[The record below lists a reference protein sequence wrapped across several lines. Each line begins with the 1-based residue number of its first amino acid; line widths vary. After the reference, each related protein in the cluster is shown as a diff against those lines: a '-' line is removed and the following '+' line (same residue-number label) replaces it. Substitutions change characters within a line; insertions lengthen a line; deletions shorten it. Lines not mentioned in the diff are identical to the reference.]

1 MTHPTDQIEAY
12 LTGGLT
18 PQERAAFEDHVAG
31 CPACTAAFDE
41 ATRSDAMLAGLFSS
55 ARPVPGFEDRV
66 IQRLRVRPSRPSRP
80 IVHPMVRR
88 AAVGIAAS
96 LLLGGIGFVGT
107 AKMDGKTGGFAL
119 FGGESARVKSV
130 SNLRQIGLAML
141 MYQRK
146 GNSLDHYNDQVAYG
160 RRAFDS
166 KAASTWDM
174 QESSDRAVKEAQAQ
188 ASSAQNEVTKQLGE
202 VKSGISQTN
211 PVAGDRRDAISARNP
226 IDASVPSR
234 FFLDLKTQDIA
245 SKVFTVPSSQGDKGF
260 RDHVEFPQGSGSG
273 FKDNPHAASGGGFG
287 GKPAAPIDQYDSV
300 LLPDDDDQ
308 VGGSGPPAKV
318 AVAPDTSGVKLD
330 KLAEEGRGTTLTY
343 AVPTDLSRH
352 GEQLG
357 RENWA
362 MATKDAKQGI
372 DQNSQHFGYYA
383 NNTALGVNGKVD
395 GRFGRGDAKKPSSAS
410 DSEVLYAVVPNQPAN
425 GPATGVNVG
434 KSEFSD
440 LTPALSKAPA
450 NFGDQPLQAGGVAG
464 VKPAEAAP
472 GTSGEGKP
480 VTLTAAAPSD
490 QPAPKAG
497 DSIAPTPDPAA
508 PPATPERAPAAVE
521 QPKPDAPQAPKEDP
535 TAGRKIIRS
544 GEIEFE
550 VDSFDTAV
558 ERIGKIVLEE
568 QGYLSTTNSDK
579 LPNGK
584 VKGSVILRVKPERL
598 DTLVLKLRGIG
609 DLRTQRIGAQ
619 DVSKQYT
626 DTESALRA
634 AHAMYD
640 RLLDIV
646 KNGKGQVK
654 DLLEAEKQ
662 LGIWREKI
670 EQLTGEIR
678 FYDNQVS
685 LSTLTV
691 TLFERD
697 IKTPAFASETETVAM
712 ALETEKVE
720 DAYAKARAAIADAK
734 GRITASELKQF
745 DAGQLG
751 ATISAQI
758 PPDAADALL
767 GRLKQLDGRVA
778 RFERQRTQTTSNG
791 QSPVDPR
798 AADPLKV
805 KREEV
810 TVTLTIYNL
819 ANIAPRRI
827 TNLTLVAPDVE
838 EAYRNLISAAQSAGG
853 RVLAS
858 QISKPRPDQ
867 SVGTIRFDVPADKAD
882 ALLAIL
888 RAAGEVVK
896 TDTAESGDTQN
907 VTESK
912 RGFSITV
919 ASLSAFNARETQQIQ
934 LAAASVPDAFSEVM
948 NAAKTKDGR
957 IVNSQLNEQDRQNP
971 TGTIEVSVSREA
983 LPAIEQAMH
992 KSAEVVSRVVSRSN
1006 DTENTVDSK
1015 VHFQI
1020 TVSSADRLPAREV
1033 VQTQRVA
1040 ANVADAFNAIR
1051 SGIPKGGRILVS
1063 ELNEQDPQNVTAKL
1077 EFDVPHESDAAA
1089 RDLLE
1094 KNSATLSRQVSR
1106 TPEGQPAVEK
1116 VRYFVVLASAE
1127 HQAPRQTVQM
1137 GVQVSDVEKATDDL
1151 VAAAAAAGGRQA
1163 DNPTVSQDNAGHT
1176 TATVTLDVPLEKAQA
1191 IADQAD
1197 HMGSRRSRHVTVDT
1211 HAPDTRLARARLEVT
1226 FSDTAAGLG
1235 GEASMGDYFRN
1246 GVMTS
1251 LKGLGYGLMFVVVG
1265 ICLVL
1270 PLLLVIWAGVR
1281 FVRRVR
1287 RSGTQPPAGGAG
1299 PGAPA
1304 VGIEKA

>member
-1 MTHPTDQIEAY
+1 KGE
-12 LTGGLT
+12 
-18 PQERAAFEDHVAG
+18 
-31 CPACTAAFDE
+31 
-41 ATRSDAMLAGLFSS
+41 
-55 ARPVPGFEDRV
+55 
-66 IQRLRVRPSRPSRP
+66 
-80 IVHPMVRR
+80 
-88 AAVGIAAS
+88 
-96 LLLGGIGFVGT
+96 
-107 AKMDGKTGGFAL
+107 GKGQ
-119 FGGESARVKSV
+119 
-130 SNLRQIGLAML
+130 NL
-141 MYQRK
+141 
-146 GNSLDHYNDQVAYG
+146 
-160 RRAFDS
+160 
-166 KAASTWDM
+166 
-174 QESSDRAVKEAQAQ
+174 
-188 ASSAQNEVTKQLGE
+188 
-202 VKSGISQTN
+202 QT
-211 PVAGDRRDAISARNP
+211 
-226 IDASVPSR
+226 
-234 FFLDLKTQDIA
+234 
-245 SKVFTVPSSQGDKGF
+245 
-260 RDHVEFPQGSGSG
+260 
-273 FKDNPHAASGGGFG
+273 
-287 GKPAAPIDQYDSV
+287 
-300 LLPDDDDQ
+300 
-308 VGGSGPPAKV
+308 
-318 AVAPDTSGVKLD
+318 
-330 KLAEEGRGTTLTY
+330 
-343 AVPTDLSRH
+343 
-352 GEQLG
+352 
-357 RENWA
+357 
-362 MATKDAKQGI
+362 
-372 DQNSQHFGYYA
+372 FGYYA
-383 NNTALGVNGKVD
+383 NGTSLGIHGAVD
-395 GRFGRGDAKKPSSAS
+395 GRFGRGDEKKLSSAS
-410 DSEVLYAVVPNQPAN
+410 DSEVLYAVVPS
-425 GPATGVNVG
+425 GTETRVVVG
-434 KSEFSD
+434 KKELSD
-440 LTPALSKAPA
+440 SATFGSKVQT
-450 NFGDQPLQAGGVAG
+450 NFTDQTLQAGVDRGA
-464 VKPAEAAP
+464 KPGEAAR
-472 GTSGEGKP
+472 GTSGDGKP
-480 VTLTAAAPSD
+480 VTLTAEAPSD
-490 QPAPKAG
+490 KPPAPAKPG
-497 DSIAPTPDPAA
+497 DSIAPAPDPAA
-508 PPATPERAPAAVE
+508 SAPPAAVPPSTPVLAPAANE
-521 QPKPDAPQAPKEDP
+521 QAKPDATPKEDL

-550 VDSFDTAV
+550 VESFDAAV

-720 DAYAKARAAIADAK
+720 DAYAKAREAIADAK
-734 GRITASELKQF
+734 GRITGSELKQF

-758 PPDAADALL
+758 PPDAADAVL
-767 GRLKQLDGRVA
+767 GRLKQLDGRIA

-791 QSPVDPR
+791 QSAVDPR

-805 KREEV
+805 KREDV
-810 TVTLTIYNL
+810 TLNLTIYNL
-819 ANIAPRRI
+819 ANIAPRRV
-827 TNLTLVAPDVE
+827 TTLTLVASNVE
-838 EAYRNLISAAQSAGG
+838 EAYRNLIGAAQSAGG

-896 TDTAESGDTQN
+896 TETAESADTQN

-912 RGFSITV
+912 RGFSVTV

-934 LAAASVPDAFSEVM
+934 LAAASVPDAFNEVL
-948 NAAKTKDGR
+948 NAAKARDGR

-983 LPAIEQAMH
+983 LPAIEQAIH

-1020 TVSSADRLPAREV
+1020 TVGSADRLPAREV

-1051 SGIPKGGRILVS
+1051 SALPKGGRVLVS

-1077 EFDVPHESDAAA
+1077 EFDVPRESDAAA

-1094 KNSATLSRQVSR
+1094 KYSAALSRQVSR
-1106 TPEGQPAVEK
+1106 TPEGQNAVEK
-1116 VRYFVVLASAE
+1116 VRYFVTLASAE

-1151 VAAAAAAGGRQA
+1151 VAAAIAAGGRQA
-1163 DNPTVSQDNAGHT
+1163 DNPTVSQDNSGHT
-1176 TATVTLDVPLEKAQA
+1176 TATVVLDVPLDKAQT

-1197 HMGSRRSRHVTVDT
+1197 HMGNRRSKHVTVDT
-1211 HAPDTRLARARLEVT
+1211 HAPDIRLARARLEVT

-1235 GEASMGDYFRN
+1235 GEASMADYFRN
-1246 GVMTS
+1246 GLMTS

-1270 PLLLVIWAGVR
+1270 PLMLVVWAGVR
-1281 FVRRVR
+1281 FVKRVR
-1287 RSGTQPPAGGAG
+1287 RSGTQPPTGGAG

-1304 VGIEKA
+1304 VA

>member
-1 MTHPTDQIEAY
+1 
-12 LTGGLT
+12 
-18 PQERAAFEDHVAG
+18 
-31 CPACTAAFDE
+31 
-41 ATRSDAMLAGLFSS
+41 
-55 ARPVPGFEDRV
+55 
-66 IQRLRVRPSRPSRP
+66 
-80 IVHPMVRR
+80 
-88 AAVGIAAS
+88 
-96 LLLGGIGFVGT
+96 
-107 AKMDGKTGGFAL
+107 
-119 FGGESARVKSV
+119 
-130 SNLRQIGLAML
+130 
-141 MYQRK
+141 
-146 GNSLDHYNDQVAYG
+146 
-160 RRAFDS
+160 
-166 KAASTWDM
+166 
-174 QESSDRAVKEAQAQ
+174 
-188 ASSAQNEVTKQLGE
+188 
-202 VKSGISQTN
+202 
-211 PVAGDRRDAISARNP
+211 
-226 IDASVPSR
+226 
-234 FFLDLKTQDIA
+234 
-245 SKVFTVPSSQGDKGF
+245 
-260 RDHVEFPQGSGSG
+260 
-273 FKDNPHAASGGGFG
+273 
-287 GKPAAPIDQYDSV
+287 
-300 LLPDDDDQ
+300 
-308 VGGSGPPAKV
+308 
-318 AVAPDTSGVKLD
+318 
-330 KLAEEGRGTTLTY
+330 
-343 AVPTDLSRH
+343 
-352 GEQLG
+352 
-357 RENWA
+357 
-362 MATKDAKQGI
+362 
-372 DQNSQHFGYYA
+372 
-383 NNTALGVNGKVD
+383 
-395 GRFGRGDAKKPSSAS
+395 
-410 DSEVLYAVVPNQPAN
+410 
-425 GPATGVNVG
+425 
-434 KSEFSD
+434 
-440 LTPALSKAPA
+440 
-450 NFGDQPLQAGGVAG
+450 
-464 VKPAEAAP
+464 
-472 GTSGEGKP
+472 
-480 VTLTAAAPSD
+480 
-490 QPAPKAG
+490 
-497 DSIAPTPDPAA
+497 
-508 PPATPERAPAAVE
+508 
-521 QPKPDAPQAPKEDP
+521 
-535 TAGRKIIRS
+535 KIIRS

-550 VDSFDTAV
+550 VDNFDTAV

-584 VKGSVILRVKPERL
+584 VKGSVVLRVKPERL

-720 DAYAKARAAIADAK
+720 DAYRKAREAIADAK
-734 GRITASELKQF
+734 GRITGSELKQF
-745 DAGQLG
+745 DAGQYG
-751 ATISAQI
+751 ATISAQL
-758 PPDAADALL
+758 PPDGADALI
-767 GRLKQLDGRVA
+767 GRLKQLDGRIA
-778 RFERQRTQTTSNG
+778 RFERQRSQTTSNG
-791 QSPVDPR
+791 QAPVDPR

-805 KREEV
+805 KREDV
-810 TVTLTIYNL
+810 TLNLTIYNL

-827 TNLTLVAPDVE
+827 TTLTIVAPNVE
-838 EAYRNLISAAQSAGG
+838 EAYRNLVKEAQSAGG
-853 RVLAS
+853 RVLTS

-867 SVGTIRFDVPADKAD
+867 SVGTIRFDVPVDKAD
-882 ALLAIL
+882 ALLAAL

-896 TDTAESGDTQN
+896 TETAESGDTQN

-912 RGFSITV
+912 RGFSVTV

-934 LAAASVPDAFSEVM
+934 LAAASVPDAFNEVL

-1051 SGIPKGGRILVS
+1051 NAIPKGGRILVS

-1077 EFDVPHESDAAA
+1077 EFDVPREADPAA

-1094 KNSATLSRQVSR
+1094 KYSAALSRQVSR
-1106 TPEGQPAVEK
+1106 TPEGQNAVEK
-1116 VRYFVVLASAE
+1116 VRYFVTLASAE
-1127 HQAPRQTVQM
+1127 RQAPRQTVQM
-1137 GVQVSDVEKATDDL
+1137 GVQVSNVEKATDDL
-1151 VAAAAAAGGRQA
+1151 IAAAVAAGGRQA

-1197 HMGSRRSRHVTVDT
+1197 HMGNRRSKHVTVDT
-1211 HAPDTRLARARLEVT
+1211 HAPDIRLARARLEVT
-1226 FSDTAAGLG
+1226 FSDTAANLG
-1235 GEASMGDYFRN
+1235 GEASMADYFRN
-1246 GVMTS
+1246 GLMTS

-1281 FVRRVR
+1281 FVKRVR
-1287 RSGTQPPAGGAG
+1287 RSSNQPPAGGG
-1299 PGAPA
+1299 LAPSPS
-1304 VGIEKA
+1304 